1 MSIHRKSPLP
11 TWRDLEDQLF
21 VRFTRVPLILSQT
34 LDRDAALLLSYLL
47 NHRKLVA
54 MSSPLAI
61 DGRFWIVK
69 AQLARDLQLTSQE
82 QRTTLG
88 VLHKQR
94 FLKFHD
100 ESYRGRWSIRLLRRA
115 LLRLAQSSMKP

>member
-1 MSIHRKSPLP
+1 MSILRKATLP
-11 TWRDLEDQLF
+11 TFRDLEDQLF

-54 MSSPLAI
+54 MSSSLAI

-69 AQLARDLQLTSQE
+69 AQIARDLQLSSQE

-94 FLKFHD
+94 FLKFDD
-100 ESYRGRWSIRLLRRA
+100 ETYRQRWQIRLLRRA
-115 LLRLAQSSMKP
+115 LLRLAQKTP

>member
-1 MSIHRKSPLP
+1 MSIRKSVLP
-11 TWRDLEDQLF
+11 TWKDLETQLF
-21 VRFTRVPLILSQT
+21 ARFTRVPLILSQN

-61 DGRFWIVK
+61 EGRFWIVK

-82 QRTTLG
+82 QRTTLD

-94 FLKFHD
+94 FLRFDD
-100 ESYRGRWSIRLLRRA
+100 ESYRQRWSIRLLRRR
-115 LLRLAQSSMKP
+115 LLTLAQG